1 MTKVGDNAAEVV
13 LKFTELLDGTAQ
25 LPEEFFAVVDTR

>member
-13 LKFTELLDGTAQ
+13 LKFTELLDGTAK
-25 LPEEFFAVVDTR
+25 LPEEFFAVVDTN